1 VKIFKEGLNPL
12 YHLGGLII
20 LTSMARK
27 FPSIG
32 FFKVYKSISRV
43 KKELE
48 AKLTAE
54 LDGPLVLSFDDLK
67 DRKLL
72 KDKYLA
78 YASFLAAISSYPIL
92 HRVAGNDVVDSS
104 IFSKTA
110 MMTGI
115 KLLDNINDQFH
126 DFEQAEAS
134 QQKYEEA
141 LTRPIFFLESIE
153 GRKLWLARAENSAY
167 AITRWAYHRLPSP
180 LEDLK
185 TFKIFVADVKEFID
199 AQIRSFYQKSNLYS
213 LSGLNFKDYLKKIT
227 AKASGT
233 LWVDVD
239 LCFYE
244 ASTGGLDGAT
254 LKSLECINRGID
266 LLFRALIIWDDVT
279 DLKDD
284 LRDSIVNSAMMLG
297 LETGKVSLSE
307 LQGKAAKV
315 IKTLEERGVLD
326 DAIHLGNL
334 VFLSAVE
341 QMREAEN
348 LNQDIDVEALVYCA
362 RVLRMFLLR
371 KQVEEKKD
379 LRSLRLVFQSF
390 DKFENFRSDIPDY
403 LWSYGKFVIN

>member
-1 VKIFKEGLNPL
+1 MTLFKEGLNPL
-12 YHLGGLII
+12 YYLGGLII
-20 LTSMARK
+20 LTAMARK
-27 FPSIG
+27 FSSIR
-32 FFKVYKSISRV
+32 FFKVYRSINRV
-43 KKELE
+43 KRELE
-48 AKLTAE
+48 ARLTTE
-54 LDGPLVLSFDDLK
+54 LEGPLVLSFDDLR
-67 DRKLL
+67 DRRLL
-72 KDKYLA
+72 KDKYTA

-92 HRVAGNDVVDSS
+92 HRVAGEDAVESS

-115 KLLDNINDQFH
+115 KLLDNVNDQFH

-141 LTRPIFFLESIE
+141 LTKPLFFFDSFE
-153 GRKLWLARAENSAY
+153 GRKPWLARAENSAY
-167 AITRWAYHRLPSP
+167 TITRWAYQRLPTS
-180 LEDLK
+180 LEDSK
-185 TFKIFVADVKEFID
+185 TFKIFIADVREFVD
-199 AQIRSFYQKSNLYS
+199 AQIRSFYQKSNLYNF
-213 LSGLNFKDYLKKIT
+213 SGLSFKDYLRKVT

-254 LKSLECINRGID
+254 FKSLECVNRGID

-297 LETGKVSLSE
+297 LETGKVSPSE
-307 LQGKAAKV
+307 LQGKAVKV
-315 IKTLEERGVLD
+315 IKTLEERGVLE

-348 LNQDIDVEALVYCA
+348 LNENIDVEALIYCA
-362 RVLRMFLLR
+362 RVLRLFLLR

-379 LRSLRLVFQSF
+379 LRSIRLVLRSF
-390 DKFENFRSDIPDY
+390 DEFERFRSDIPDY
-403 LWSYGKFVIN
+403 LRPYGKLVIS